1 MADGFDVL
9 RNDRAFIE
17 VSGYIMGGLLNI
29 LGSTADDLNIKPN
42 DRLLEELH
50 AAFKGFNQ
58 GYL

>member
-1 MADGFDVL
+1 
-9 RNDRAFIE
+9 
-17 VSGYIMGGLLNI
+17 MGGLLNI
-29 LGSTADDLNIKPN
+29 LGSTADYLNIQAF